1 MTTPTPSTVS
11 FAVEDMTCG
20 NCVRHID
27 EALKAHPPV
36 VSQDIDLAGKRV
48 TVTFD
53 PQATSSEAIARVL
66 EDAGYT
72 PRPA

>member
-1 MTTPTPSTVS
+1 MTTPTPTTVS

-27 EALKAHPPV
+27 EALKALPPV
-36 VSQDIDLAGKRV
+36 VSQAIDLPGKRV

-53 PQATSSEAIARVL
+53 PQATSAAAIAEAL

-72 PRPA
+72 PRLV